1 MTAPT
6 RRSTVLVTLALST
19 AVLALAACGPDRAF
33 LAGGAGPA
41 LPLSAAPS
49 AAPVLRPSALPR
61 VPPNAVFSPSSDP
74 TGTPSGATSPDPAS
88 TKARRIS
95 VALTGDV
102 LIHNGVWETAEHD
115 AARRGETLPDFR
127 PMFAGIKPRI
137 ESADLAICHMETPL
151 SRPRGPYLNYPIFSA
166 PPTVLDGLIATGYDG
181 CTTASNH
188 SVDRGMTG
196 LVRTIRA
203 FDSRGLPHTGTF
215 ARPRDAHR
223 PLVFTVHGV
232 RIGLISMTFGTN
244 GLPVTQPWSVNLI
257 DVPRAIAQARAMHRA
272 GVDIVMVAVHA
283 GDEYSHVP
291 SAQQVSVFRA
301 LARSPYVDF
310 VYGHHSHVVEPVRRV
325 EGTWVAYGLG
335 NMVAEQETAI
345 ADTYRGVIAQV
356 VFAQRP
362 DGTYRAE
369 RPTYTPTVITDPRSY
384 GATRVLDATALLG
397 RPGVPSSLLSLARAS
412 VESVRTIQAQR

>member
-6 RRSTVLVTLALST
+6 RRRTVLASLAIGTS
-19 AVLALAACGPDRAF
+19 ALALAACGPGHAF

-41 LPLSAAPS
+41 YPLSPS
-49 AAPVLRPSALPR
+49 ASAPLVLRPSTLP
-61 VPPNAVFSPSSDP
+61 STS
-74 TGTPSGATSPDPAS
+74 TSPDPAAEPTGPTTS
-88 TKARRIS
+88 DAPAAKATRVS

-115 AARRGETLPDFR
+115 AARRGERLPDFR

-137 ESADLAICHMETPL
+137 ASADLAICHMETPL

-188 SVDRGMTG
+188 SVDRGFAG
-196 LVRTIRA
+196 LARTIRA
-203 FDSRGLPHTGTF
+203 FDRRDLPHTGTF
-215 ARPRDAHR
+215 ARPQDALR
-223 PLVFTVHGV
+223 PLVFDVHGV
-232 RIGLISMTFGTN
+232 RIGLVSMTFGTN
-244 GLPVTQPWSVNLI
+244 GLPVSKPWSVNLI
-257 DVPRAIAQARAMHRA
+257 DVPKVIAQARTMHQA

-291 SAQQVSVFRA
+291 SAQQVAVFHA
-301 LARSPYVDF
+301 LARSRYVDL

-325 EGTWVAYGLG
+325 EGKWVIYGLG
-335 NMVAEQETAI
+335 NMVAEQETAVP
-345 ADTYRGVIAQV
+345 DTYRGVIADV
-356 VFAQRP
+356 VFAQRA

-369 RPTYTPTVITDPRSY
+369 RPTYTPTVITDPKTY
-384 GATRVLDATALLG
+384 GATRVLDATTLLS
-397 RPGVPSSLLSLARAS
+397 RPGVPSYLRGLALAS
-412 VESVRTIQAQR
+412 VHSVREIQAPR

>member
-1 MTAPT
+1 MTAPS
-6 RRSTVLVTLALST
+6 RRRTVLATLALWT
-19 AVLALAACGPDRAF
+19 AALSLAACGPGHAF

-41 LPLSAAPS
+41 YPLGPS
-49 AAPVLRPSALPR
+49 PGAGPVLRPDGLP
-61 VPPNAVFSPSSDP
+61 SPSTPASPASPPSAPASSD
-74 TGTPSGATSPDPAS
+74 TPSTQ
-88 TKARRIS
+88 ARRVS

-102 LIHNGVWETAEHD
+102 LIHDGVWETAERD
-115 AARRGETLPDFR
+115 AARRGEALPDFR

-151 SRPRGPYLNYPIFSA
+151 SRPRGPYLNYPIFAA

-188 SVDRGMTG
+188 SVDRGFTG
-196 LVRTIRA
+196 LARTIRA
-203 FDSRGLPHTGTF
+203 FDRRDLPHTGTF
-215 ARPRDAHR
+215 ARPQDALR

-232 RIGLISMTFGTN
+232 EIGLISMTFGTN
-244 GLPVTQPWSVNLI
+244 GLPVSKPWSVNLI
-257 DVPRAIAQARAMHRA
+257 DVPRAIAQARTMHQA

-291 SAQQVSVFRA
+291 SSQQVAVFRA
-301 LARSPYVDF
+301 LARSPYVDL

-325 EGTWVAYGLG
+325 EGKWVVYGLG

-345 ADTYRGVIAQV
+345 PDTYRGVIAHV
-356 VFAQRP
+356 VFAQRR

-369 RPTYTPTVITDPRSY
+369 RPTYTPTVITDPKTY
-384 GATRVLDATALLG
+384 GATRVLDATALLR
-397 RPGVPSSLLSLARAS
+397 RPGVPPSLRRLATAS
-412 VESVRTIQAQR
+412 VASVRAIQSHHP

>member
-6 RRSTVLVTLALST
+6 GRRTVLASLASGT
-19 AVLALAACGPDRAF
+19 AALALAACGPGHAF
-33 LAGGAGPA
+33 LAGGAGPVY
-41 LPLSAAPS
+41 PLDPS
-49 AAPVLRPSALPR
+49 PTGAPVLRPSALAALSTPT
-61 VPPNAVFSPSSDP
+61 PSPASDP
-74 TGTPSGATSPDPAS
+74 TGEPSGPTSSDAPS
-88 TKARRIS
+88 TKATRVS

-102 LIHNGVWETAEHD
+102 LIHNGVWQTAERD

-137 ESADLAICHMETPL
+137 ESADLAICHLETPL

-166 PPTVLDGLIATGYDG
+166 PPTVLDGLIAAGYDG

-188 SVDRGMTG
+188 SVDRGFTG

-203 FDSRGLPHTGTF
+203 MDDRDLPHTGTN
-215 ARPRDAHR
+215 ARPRDALR

-232 RIGLISMTFGTN
+232 EIGLISMTFGTN
-244 GLPVTQPWSVNLI
+244 GLPVSKPWSVNLI
-257 DVPRAIAQARAMHRA
+257 DVPRAIAQARTMHRA
-272 GVDIVMVAVHA
+272 GVDVVMVAVHA

-291 SAQQVSVFRA
+291 SAQQVAVFHA
-301 LARSPYVDF
+301 LARSPYVDL

-325 EGTWVAYGLG
+325 EGTWVVYGLG
-335 NMVAEQETAI
+335 NLVAEQETAI
-345 ADTYRGVIAQV
+345 PDTYRGVIAQV
-356 VFAQRP
+356 VFVQRP

-369 RPTYTPTVITDPRSY
+369 RPTYTPTVITDPQSH

-397 RPGVPSSLLSLARAS
+397 RPGEPSWLRRLARAS
-412 VESVRTIQAQR
+412 IESVRTIQAVD